1 MYRNAQE
8 YIEAYERGE
17 VKDLEDFPKYIEN
30 FVYKRCL
37 DFTNIAPLE
46 DLYQVAWVA
55 IMENI
60 HNYDSTK
67 GSGVLSYL
75 NDSIEKRFLRLIRDS
90 NTHKRR
96 INKET
101 SSLDKQLTK
110 DGNNFNLL
118 TLIYYDKDS
127 TEDKAI
133 FSICRDIYF
142 EYSSKQS
149 SKVEIILNLTFYGYT
164 QVEISKIIKTTRSY
178 VQRVLRIHRERIKK
192 LMFENETLKSKA
204 F

>member
-30 FVYKRCL
+30 FIYKRCL

-46 DLYQVAWVA
+46 ELYQVAWVA

-67 GSGVLSYL
+67 GSGILSYL

-90 NTHKRR
+90 NTLKRR

-101 SSLDKQLTK
+101 SSLDKQLTIE
-110 DGNNFNLL
+110 GNNFNLL

-127 TEDKAI
+127 AEDKAI
-133 FSICRDIYF
+133 CSIYKDIYF

-149 SKVEIILNLTFYGYT
+149 SKVELILNLTFYGFT

-178 VQRVLRIHRERIKK
+178 VQRVLRIHRERLKK
-192 LMFENETLKSKA
+192 VMFDNETLKSKV